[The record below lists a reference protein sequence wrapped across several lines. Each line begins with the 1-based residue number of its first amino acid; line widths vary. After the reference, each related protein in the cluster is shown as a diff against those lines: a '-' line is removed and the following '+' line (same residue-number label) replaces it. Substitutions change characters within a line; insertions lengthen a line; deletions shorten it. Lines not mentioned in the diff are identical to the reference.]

1 MATRDDRFW
10 SALEKKAKL
19 WVDNS
24 EEEPSMV
31 MFYLPRASKSK
42 PVPQIKYFA
51 SSNMKQFVEDKIVQS
66 KFVEAC
72 EKRIEVERPKKLKVF
87 YPRDPD
93 TYTMDDLRILA
104 SCLVREEVSFKHGVS
119 RDFWGISIYRQDWW
133 PADVK
138 LQSPHERRKVC
149 VYVHMHGCYGMWV
162 GSVVPQSQIQI
173 YIKYQLNYL

>member
-72 EKRIEVERPKKLKVF
+72 EKPIEVERPKKLKVF

-119 RDFWGISIYRQDWW
+119 RDFWGISIYRPDWW

-138 LQSPHERRKVC
+138 FQSPHERRK
-149 VYVHMHGCYGMWV
+149 GL
-162 GSVVPQSQIQI
+162 
-173 YIKYQLNYL
+173 YI